1 MFCRWDNRPID
12 DAKSYDHKEIVELLT
27 KYMSNTSQSDEWTW
41 TFNDVGTYTKWCE
54 LQIRTIVINY
64 GMYVVFEKLRNLS
77 WVWRVMWNIV
87 MRIPHATK

>member
-41 TFNDVGTYTKWCE
+41 TVKMLVPIQNGASNK
-54 LQIRTIVINY
+54 Y
-64 GMYVVFEKLRNLS
+64 GL
-77 WVWRVMWNIV
+77 
-87 MRIPHATK
+87 